1 MSNFTEPSW
10 AVTPSSEKEWKLL
23 EIKGGVEVACH
34 RLDKKCVIL
43 RRAASDVNGI
53 ALAHESC
60 SRLHARIAFDE
71 NGTPWLRDLNSSH
84 GTCVNKRKLPPPP
97 EAAAACD
104 DGTDKHGGGGGMLK
118 RAGSCSRG
126 VVLYPGDVLQFGAS
140 TRIYCL
146 EGPPEYERGGAIPLR
161 TQVQNASAG
170 ITVNDTTNNND
181 IVVTANDE
189 KKKKKKND
197 TSTNAEFSWG
207 MILTDDN
214 EDMDESSIALDKK
227 KQQQQQQHE
236 TLDPGKIP
244 EKHLK
249 LFERL
254 TAKQYKLQNVQLES
268 ERIRNKGTSDLLT
281 QGQEAQLRKNEER
294 IQQWQDEI
302 HALEQELHAK
312 VFPNNTATIQQSS
325 HVTTTGNEED
335 DDDDCEFY
343 DRTKNT
349 QDELFQDGET
359 QESLIVKWKDLV
371 SEWNQCSKSLL
382 DAQQNMNRLEQ
393 RLKLADPTDEDA
405 FFLQNDV
412 DLQKDSLSK
421 AQGRLEEIIKN
432 IHETERLLKVVNSN
446 IEFDRETGYIGEP
459 SNEKKDMRETT
470 MNGVKDDATMM
481 PPPSASSPRILSPAA
496 SAMPPPFQMPPPM
509 KMPPPQLPTKHEAFV
524 LSSAAKKPRILGPSA
539 MPPSSFGGSATG
551 LAVDEMEMP
560 PPQGHSPPLPR
571 RRAPPIGTLSVVLAG
586 ASSVSKR
593 KHENPASP
601 KQQQQQPAK
610 QKLDDSG
617 FDSKKDVW
625 KAPNDQDGSGITKLN
640 AKFAGRY

>member
-1 MSNFTEPSW
+1 M
-10 AVTPSSEKEWKLL
+10 
-23 EIKGGVEVACH
+23 I
-34 RLDKKCVIL
+34 
-43 RRAASDVNGI
+43 
-53 ALAHESC
+53 
-60 SRLHARIAFDE
+60 
-71 NGTPWLRDLNSSH
+71 
-84 GTCVNKRKLPPPP
+84 
-97 EAAAACD
+97 
-104 DGTDKHGGGGGMLK
+104 K
-118 RAGSCSRG
+118 RAGSSRG

-146 EGPPEYERGGAIPLR
+146 EGPPEYERGGAIQLR
-161 TQVQNASAG
+161 KQVQNAPAAG
-170 ITVNDTTNNND
+170 IGVNETNND
-181 IVVTANDE
+181 IIVTANDE
-189 KKKKKKND
+189 KKKND
-197 TSTNAEFSWG
+197 TYTNPEFSWG
-207 MILTDDN
+207 MMTDDN
-214 EDMDESSIALDKK
+214 EDMDESSIIALDKK
-227 KQQQQQQHE
+227 QQHE
-236 TLDPGKIP
+236 TLDPNSNIP
-244 EKHLK
+244 EKHRK

-254 TAKQYKLQNVQLES
+254 QAKQYKLQNVQLES

-312 VFPNNTATIQQSS
+312 AFPNNNKTTMKQAS
-325 HVTTTGNEED
+325 HVTTTGNEE

-359 QESLIVKWKDLV
+359 QESLIQKWKDLV
-371 SEWNQCSKSLL
+371 NEWNQCSKSLL
-382 DAQQNMNRLEQ
+382 DAQEKMNRLEQ
-393 RLKLADPTDEDA
+393 RLKLADPLDEDA

-421 AQGRLEEIIKN
+421 AQGRREEIIKN
-432 IHETERLLKVVNSN
+432 INETERLLKVVNTN

-459 SNEKKDMRETT
+459 IIEKKDVKKTT

-509 KMPPPQLPTKHEAFV
+509 KMPPPQLPTTHEAFA
-524 LSSAAKKPRILGPSA
+524 LSSAAKMPRVLGPAA
-539 MPPSSFGGSATG
+539 MPPSSFGGNATG
-551 LAVDEMEMP
+551 LAVDEMELP
-560 PPQGHSPPLPR
+560 PPQGHSPPLSS
-571 RRAPPIGTLSVVLAG
+571 RAPPIGTLSVLAG

-593 KHENPASP
+593 KFENPASP
-601 KQQQQQPAK
+601 KQQGQRK
-610 QKLDDSG
+610 QRLDDND